1 MKTLITPT
9 LSLYIYTIGL
19 LLGGALASPALHAA
33 AVRGDNDAVLAELQN
48 GADVNVV
55 DGRQLTALHAAS
67 HAKQEEAVRTLLR
80 HGASTQLKDGRGLSV
95 LHLAALGGSE
105 GVQIQ
110 MYCLS
115 LGWQTLAG
123 GPGTSLPVDRY
134 SHNLKAPLGVMS
146 ALLEHGADASAT
158 EPNRGATALHL
169 AATNPQARG
178 AAAALLAHGADA
190 WAKDKAGDT
199 PTDRHHECVAE
210 ARTTRVSRAAEA
222 GVASAV
228 EADADAAAAASAPAP
243 EGSTAEAGG
252 SGDETPAAALLLLPD
267 IDPAARRGDAL
278 RRADWTG
285 IGTGHFTEGK
295 HELAAQHLYVA
306 SQVLG

>member
-105 GVQIQ
+105 GVQIH
-110 MYCLS
+110 MY
-115 LGWQTLAG
+115 
-123 GPGTSLPVDRY
+123 
-134 SHNLKAPLGVMS
+134 
-146 ALLEHGADASAT
+146 
-158 EPNRGATALHL
+158 
-169 AATNPQARG
+169 
-178 AAAALLAHGADA
+178 
-190 WAKDKAGDT
+190 
-199 PTDRHHECVAE
+199 
-210 ARTTRVSRAAEA
+210 
-222 GVASAV
+222 
-228 EADADAAAAASAPAP
+228 
-243 EGSTAEAGG
+243 
-252 SGDETPAAALLLLPD
+252 
-267 IDPAARRGDAL
+267 
-278 RRADWTG
+278 
-285 IGTGHFTEGK
+285 
-295 HELAAQHLYVA
+295 
-306 SQVLG
+306 

>member
-105 GVQIQ
+105 GVIAIWALGSHRRVGAPFQSTSYIDGTL
-110 MYCLS
+110 CL
-115 LGWQTLAG
+115 
-123 GPGTSLPVDRY
+123 
-134 SHNLKAPLGVMS
+134 
-146 ALLEHGADASAT
+146 
-158 EPNRGATALHL
+158 
-169 AATNPQARG
+169 
-178 AAAALLAHGADA
+178 
-190 WAKDKAGDT
+190 
-199 PTDRHHECVAE
+199 
-210 ARTTRVSRAAEA
+210 
-222 GVASAV
+222 
-228 EADADAAAAASAPAP
+228 
-243 EGSTAEAGG
+243 
-252 SGDETPAAALLLLPD
+252 
-267 IDPAARRGDAL
+267 
-278 RRADWTG
+278 
-285 IGTGHFTEGK
+285 
-295 HELAAQHLYVA
+295 
-306 SQVLG
+306 